1 MKILST
7 AMFGTATVLLLGLGV
22 TTPAYSQNPNDL
34 KQLLET
40 RFCQGCDLRGANLSG
55 AHLIGVDLRDAN
67 LAGAN
72 LANINL
78 EGADLKGANLTSANL
93 EGAFLN
99 QTEFNDANLSCA
111 NLTNANLVQAQLE
124 GANLLN
130 ADLTGSE
137 FAIPT
142 LQTAELSRGS
152 AQDLGIPE
160 ELTIGRD
167 PDSLTFPMGGPE
179 LGQPF
184 EYTKEYLDDL
194 FEPNIDPFT
203 SNKTNTFPR
212 INNILRP
219 DETDIFPDQI
229 MKFDDDMRGDPH
241 EWGGQHRSGVGLLEV
256 GL

>member
-7 AMFGTATVLLLGLGV
+7 AVLGAATVLLLGLGV

-67 LAGAN
+67 LTGAN

-78 EGADLKGANLTSANL
+78 EGADLTGANLTSANL

-99 QTEFNDANLSCA
+99 QTEFNDANLSGA
-111 NLTNANLVQAQLE
+111 NLTNANLIKAQLE

-130 ADLTGSE
+130 ADLTGTE

-142 LQTAELSRGS
+142 LQTAKLLRGS
-152 AQDLGIPE
+152 AQDLGIQE

-167 PDSLTFPMGGPE
+167 PERLVFPFGGPE
-179 LGQPF
+179 SDQPF
-184 EYTKEYLDDL
+184 EYTQEY
-194 FEPNIDPFT
+194 FGGVVNPNINPFRSHKIDPFP
-203 SNKTNTFPR
+203 S
-212 INNILRP
+212 ISILRP
-219 DETDIFPDQI
+219 HETDVFADQI
-229 MKFDDDMRGDPH
+229 TRFDDDLRGEPH
-241 EWGGQHRSGVGLLEV
+241 EWGGQDQSGVSLLGV
-256 GL
+256 GF

>member
-1 MKILST
+1 
-7 AMFGTATVLLLGLGV
+7 VLLLGLGV

-67 LAGAN
+67 LTGAN
-72 LANINL
+72 LTNINL
-78 EGADLKGANLTSANL
+78 EGADLTGANLTSANL

-99 QTEFNDANLSCA
+99 QTEFNDANLSGA

-130 ADLTGSE
+130 ADLTGTE

-142 LQTAELSRGS
+142 LQTAELPIGS
-152 AQDLGIPE
+152 AKDLGTAE

-167 PDSLTFPMGGPE
+167 PNLLVFPFGGPE
-179 LGQPF
+179 SGQPF
-184 EYTKEYLDDL
+184 EYTKEYLGGIVY
-194 FEPNIDPFT
+194 PTT
-203 SNKTNTFPR
+203 SP
-212 INNILRP
+212 IQSSP
-219 DETDIFPDQI
+219 
-229 MKFDDDMRGDPH
+229 DMRGDTFSSEFDMRGDVRP
-241 EWGGQHRSGVGLLEV
+241 SGIDVLSIDF
-256 GL
+256 

>member
-99 QTEFNDANLSCA
+99 
-111 NLTNANLVQAQLE
+111 
-124 GANLLN
+124 LLN

-167 PDSLTFPMGGPE
+167 PDSLTFPMGGA
-179 LGQPF
+179 
-184 EYTKEYLDDL
+184 
-194 FEPNIDPFT
+194 
-203 SNKTNTFPR
+203 R
-212 INNILRP
+212 I
-219 DETDIFPDQI
+219 
-229 MKFDDDMRGDPH
+229 
-241 EWGGQHRSGVGLLEV
+241 RSTL
-256 GL
+256 

>member
-1 MKILST
+1 VAKAEDKVMKILST
-7 AMFGTATVLLLGLGV
+7 AVLGAATVLLLGLGV

-40 RFCQGCDLRGANLSG
+40 RLCQGCDLRGANLSG

-67 LAGAN
+67 LTGAN

-78 EGADLKGANLTSANL
+78 EGADLTGANLTSANL

-99 QTEFNDANLSCA
+99 QTEFNHANLSGA

-142 LQTAELSRGS
+142 LQTAELPIGS

-167 PDSLTFPMGGPE
+167 PDSLILPMGGPE

-184 EYTKEYLDDL
+184 EYNQEYLDQTVNPTLNLSPPMDSA
-194 FEPNIDPFT
+194 PFLR
-203 SNKTNTFPR
+203 KTTTF
-212 INNILRP
+212 N
-219 DETDIFPDQI
+219 DG
-229 MKFDDDMRGDPH
+229 MRGDVRP
-241 EWGGQHRSGVGLLEV
+241 SGIDILEV
-256 GL
+256 GF

>member
-7 AMFGTATVLLLGLGV
+7 TVFGAATVLLLGLGV

-67 LAGAN
+67 LTGAN
-72 LANINL
+72 LTNINL
-78 EGADLKGANLTSANL
+78 EGADLTGANLTSANL

-99 QTEFNDANLSCA
+99 QTEFNHA
-111 NLTNANLVQAQLE
+111 NLTNANLTDANLVQAQLE

-130 ADLTGSE
+130 ADLTGTE

-142 LQTAELSRGS
+142 LQTAELPRGS

-167 PDSLTFPMGGPE
+167 PDSLILPMGGPE
-179 LGQPF
+179 SDRPF
-184 EYTKEYLDDL
+184 EYNQEYLDVIVN
-194 FEPNIDPFT
+194 PNLNSLPLVESDPFL
-203 SNKTNTFPR
+203 SP
-212 INNILRP
+212 NNNL
-219 DETDIFPDQI
+219 DNG
-229 MKFDDDMRGDPH
+229 MRGDVRP
-241 EWGGQHRSGVGLLEV
+241 SGIDVLEV
-256 GL
+256 GF

>member
-7 AMFGTATVLLLGLGV
+7 TVFGAATVLLLGLGV

-55 AHLIGVDLRDAN
+55 THLIGVDLRDAN
-67 LAGAN
+67 LTGAN
-72 LANINL
+72 LTNINL
-78 EGADLKGANLTSANL
+78 EGADLTGANLTSANL

-99 QTEFNDANLSCA
+99 QTEFNHA
-111 NLTNANLVQAQLE
+111 NLTNANLTDANLVQAQLE

-130 ADLTGSE
+130 ADLTGTE

-142 LQTAELSRGS
+142 LQTAELPIGS
-152 AQDLGIPE
+152 AKDLGISE
-160 ELTIGRD
+160 ELTIGQD
-167 PDSLTFPMGGPE
+167 PNSLMFPMGGPE

-184 EYTKEYLDDL
+184 EYSQEYLD
-194 FEPNIDPFT
+194 EIVNPNLNPLKPIKSDPV
-203 SNKTNTFPR
+203 
-212 INNILRP
+212 LRP
-219 DETDIFPDQI
+219 DNSLDNG
-229 MKFDDDMRGDPH
+229 MRGDVSP
-241 EWGGQHRSGVGLLEV
+241 SGIDVLEV

>member
-7 AMFGTATVLLLGLGV
+7 TVFGAATVLLLGLGV

-67 LAGAN
+67 LTGAN

-78 EGADLKGANLTSANL
+78 EGADLTGANLTSANL

-99 QTEFNDANLSCA
+99 QTEFNDANLNGA
-111 NLTNANLVQAQLE
+111 NLTNANLIQAQLD

-130 ADLTGSE
+130 ADLTGTE

-142 LQTAELSRGS
+142 LQTAELPRGS

-167 PDSLTFPMGGPE
+167 PDRLVFPFGGPE
-179 LGQPF
+179 SDQPF
-184 EYTKEYLDDL
+184 EYNQEYLDAIVN
-194 FEPNIDPFT
+194 PNLNSLQPVESDGFLSP
-203 SNKTNTFPR
+203 
-212 INNILRP
+212 NNNL
-219 DETDIFPDQI
+219 DNG
-229 MKFDDDMRGDPH
+229 MRGDVRP
-241 EWGGQHRSGVGLLEV
+241 SGIDVLEV
-256 GL
+256 GF

>member
-7 AMFGTATVLLLGLGV
+7 AVFGAATVLLLGLGV

-40 RFCQGCDLRGANLSG
+40 RFCPGCDLRGANLSG

-78 EGADLKGANLTSANL
+78 EGADLTGANLTSANL

-99 QTEFNDANLSCA
+99 QTEFNDANLSGA

-124 GANLLN
+124 GANVLN
-130 ADLTGSE
+130 ADLTGTE
-137 FAIPT
+137 LAIPA
-142 LQTAELSRGS
+142 LQTAKLPRGS

-167 PDSLTFPMGGPE
+167 SDSLVFPFGGPE
-179 LGQPF
+179 SDQPF
-184 EYTKEYLDDL
+184 AYNQEYLDAMVN
-194 FEPNIDPFT
+194 PNLHPLQPMESDPFFRA
-203 SNKTNTFPR
+203 NDN
-212 INNILRP
+212 
-219 DETDIFPDQI
+219 
-229 MKFDDDMRGDPH
+229 FDHGMRGDVRP
-241 EWGGQHRSGVGLLEV
+241 SGIDVLEV
-256 GL
+256 GF

>member
-7 AMFGTATVLLLGLGV
+7 AIFGAATVLLLGFGV
-22 TTPAYSQNPNDL
+22 TTPAYSQNSNDL

-72 LANINL
+72 LAHANL
-78 EGADLKGANLTSANL
+78 EGADLKGANLKEANL

-99 QTEFNDANLSCA
+99 QVEFNDANLSGA
-111 NLTNANLVQAQLE
+111 NLTYANLVQAQLD

-142 LQTAELSRGS
+142 LQSAELPRGF
-152 AQDLGIPE
+152 ADDLGTPE
-160 ELTIGRD
+160 MSAGNNSR
-167 PDSLTFPMGGPE
+167 LTFPVGGLE
-179 LGQPF
+179 LNEPF
-184 EYTKEYLDDL
+184 EYSQEYLDQTVNLTLNPTQPIDS
-194 FEPNIDPFT
+194 DPFLGG
-203 SNKTNTFPR
+203 KTTNF
-212 INNILRP
+212 N
-219 DETDIFPDQI
+219 DG
-229 MKFDDDMRGDPH
+229 MRGDVNPS
-241 EWGGQHRSGVGLLEV
+241 GSGVLKV
-256 GL
+256 DF

>member
-72 LANINL
+72 LANANL
-78 EGADLKGANLTSANL
+78 EGADLKGANLTAANL

-99 QTEFNDANLSCA
+99 QVEFNHA
-111 NLTNANLVQAQLE
+111 NLTAANLTDANLVQAQLD

-142 LQTAELSRGS
+142 VQTAELPKGS
-152 AQDLGIPE
+152 ADDLGIPE
-160 ELTIGRD
+160 MGVGL
-167 PDSLTFPMGGPE
+167 DSRLTFPVGGPE
-179 LGQPF
+179 LDEPF
-184 EYTKEYLDDL
+184 EYSQEYLDQTVNPTLNSSQAIDS
-194 FEPNIDPFT
+194 DPFLR
-203 SNKTNTFPR
+203 KTTTF
-212 INNILRP
+212 N
-219 DETDIFPDQI
+219 DG
-229 MKFDDDMRGDPH
+229 MRGDVNP
-241 EWGGQHRSGVGLLEV
+241 SGTDLLKV
-256 GL
+256 DF

>member
-7 AMFGTATVLLLGLGV
+7 AVFGAATVLLLGWGV
-22 TTPAYSQNPNDL
+22 ATPAYSQNSNDL

-55 AHLIGVDLRDAN
+55 AHLIGVDLRNAN

-99 QTEFNDANLSCA
+99 QTEFNDANLSGA
-111 NLTNANLVQAQLE
+111 NLTNANLVQAQLD

-130 ADLTGSE
+130 ADLTGTE

-142 LQTAELSRGS
+142 VQTAELPKGS
-152 AQDLGIPE
+152 AQDLGTPE
-160 ELTIGRD
+160 MGVGRD
-167 PDSLTFPMGGPE
+167 SRLTFPVGGPE
-179 LGQPF
+179 LDQPF
-184 EYTKEYLDDL
+184 EYSQEYLDQTVNPTLNPSQPIDS
-194 FEPNIDPFT
+194 DPFLR
-203 SNKTNTFPR
+203 KTTTFS
-212 INNILRP
+212 
-219 DETDIFPDQI
+219 DG
-229 MKFDDDMRGDPH
+229 MRGDVRP
-241 EWGGQHRSGVGLLEV
+241 SGIDVLEV
-256 GL
+256 DF

>member
-72 LANINL
+72 LANANL
-78 EGADLKGANLTSANL
+78 EGADLKGANLTAANL

-99 QTEFNDANLSCA
+99 QVEFNHANLSGA
-111 NLTNANLVQAQLE
+111 NLTDANLVQAQLD

-130 ADLTGSE
+130 ANLTGSE

-142 LQTAELSRGS
+142 VQSAELPKGF
-152 AQDLGIPE
+152 ADDLGRPE
-160 ELTIGRD
+160 IGVGF
-167 PDSLTFPMGGPE
+167 DSRLTFPVGGQE
-179 LGQPF
+179 LDEPF
-184 EYTKEYLDDL
+184 EYSQEYLDQTVNPTLNPSQPMDS
-194 FEPNIDPFT
+194 EPFFRPT
-203 SNKTNTFPR
+203 TTF
-212 INNILRP
+212 NNG
-219 DETDIFPDQI
+219 
-229 MKFDDDMRGDPH
+229 MRGDVNP
-241 EWGGQHRSGVGLLEV
+241 SGVDVLQV
-256 GL
+256 VF

>member
-7 AMFGTATVLLLGLGV
+7 AVFGAATVLLLGLGV
-22 TTPAYSQNPNDL
+22 TTPAYSQNSNDL

-55 AHLIGVDLRDAN
+55 AHLIGVDLRNAN

-72 LANINL
+72 LANVNL

-99 QTEFNDANLSCA
+99 QTEFNHANLSGA

-142 LQTAELSRGS
+142 LQTAELPRGF

-179 LGQPF
+179 SGQPF
-184 EYTKEYLDDL
+184 EYNQEYLDEMVNPTL
-194 FEPNIDPFT
+194 NQLQPINSNSFSSPN
-203 SNKTNTFPR
+203 NTF
-212 INNILRP
+212 N
-219 DETDIFPDQI
+219 DG
-229 MKFDDDMRGDPH
+229 MRGDVRP
-241 EWGGQHRSGVGLLEV
+241 SGIDMLEV
-256 GL
+256 GF